1 MRPQKLRD
9 ARDHIDFNQIA
20 SLQHQ
25 GAVNCVRWSPCGNM
39 LASAGAGREGPL
51 SVSHCT
57 QVTKGSRRA
66 EVLVWDSETQR
77 QIASL
82 GAKQAPS
89 LAYSLGFRRDPG
101 SPSVFLSVSL
111 SLPVS
116 LFSLFDSSLLLSFS
130 LSHSPLLSRAL
141 HFSPLALSFSDI
153 SCTSFHPLTHSHF
166 LPPPPFT
173 TSLPSLSRV
182 GRLLNNYVCRGNG
195 HRQSWSHECAR

>member
-116 LFSLFDSSLLLSFS
+116 LFSLLTRLFCFHFRFLTLPYSLVLSPSLLL
-130 LSHSPLLSRAL
+130 LCPLVIYL
-141 HFSPLALSFSDI
+141 
-153 SCTSFHPLTHSHF
+153 
-166 LPPPPFT
+166 
-173 TSLPSLSRV
+173 V
-182 GRLLNNYVCRGNG
+182 
-195 HRQSWSHECAR
+195 HRSIL